1 VLTGVCCTG
10 SERGVGAEVRVSVA
24 TSAAEVAP
32 ALSLSRRSGE
42 ISIAPGEGEAV
53 SFVRTFGG
61 HQLLW
66 ILGNEQLQREASVQ
80 EKECR

>member
-10 SERGVGAEVRVSVA
+10 SERGAGAEVRVSVA
-24 TSAAEVAP
+24 TSAAEVAS

-42 ISIAPGEGEAV
+42 FSITPGEGEAV

-61 HQLLW
+61 H
-66 ILGNEQLQREASVQ
+66 
-80 EKECR
+80 